1 MSFVNKVC
9 VVTGAS
15 SGIGRRTALDLAQA
29 GARVTVAAR
38 REDRIR
44 SLVEEMGGEG
54 AGHSFHVTDVSD
66 RAQVK
71 TLVEHVRQLH
81 GRCDVLVNNA
91 GIPGREK
98 FGPEALDAYE
108 QVMRINFFG
117 AVNCTAEFLDLLEKS
132 APSNVVNVASV
143 AGRIATPGFSSYVA
157 SKFALVGWTESMQ
170 LELVD
175 RGIYMSSVE
184 PGFVPT
190 EGFPQA
196 NLVNDPMMKRI
207 LGTDADVAAAIMD
220 AIEHRKPLRVVPRWY
235 YALQVPKVLVPPAYR
250 FVLEKVMGTNVAKK
264 ASEFKNPL

>member
-15 SGIGRRTALDLAQA
+15 SGIGRRTALDLAGA
-29 GARVTVAAR
+29 GAKVTVAAR
-38 REDRIR
+38 REDRL
-44 SLVEEMGGEG
+44 SALVAEMGGAA

-71 TLVEHVRQLH
+71 ALVAHVAQLH
-81 GRCDVLVNNA
+81 GRCDVLINNA
-91 GIPGREK
+91 GIPGREV
-98 FGPEALDAYE
+98 FGPASLDAYE
-108 QVMRINFFG
+108 EVMRVNFFG
-117 AVNCTAEFLDLLEKS
+117 ALYCTAEFLELLEKS
-132 APSNVVNVASV
+132 APSSVVNVASV

-175 RGIYMSSVE
+175 RDIYMSSVE
-184 PGFVPT
+184 PGFIPT

-196 NLVNDPMMKRI
+196 NLVNDPMMSKI

-220 AIEHRKPLRVVPRWY
+220 AIENRKPQRVVPRWY
-235 YALQVPKVLVPPAYR
+235 YALQVPKVLAPPAYR
-250 FVLEKVMGTNVAKK
+250 FVLEKVMGTGLAKK
-264 ASEFKNPL
+264 ASEFKEEI